1 MINCAINNG
10 IFLDGKKNTKT
21 LFGLTIH
28 LNSSFA
34 VSQNI
39 KLSAGILLLII
50 IGLIAFYLRKKRGLN
65 NDLTDTSESGIINI
79 TSGRILLFL
88 GSAITAFSALAYSY
102 ITDDYDDKLYLSFS
116 LAVFLLVT
124 AILSYL
130 VEEIKKNISSILTA
144 VYTLVSFY
152 YVFLCYYSSLDPYF
166 IISQI
171 ISLSLGT
178 VIFEKTKHF
187 VVFAIVITILSAI
200 SGISLNMPL
209 FSPTLYLMAT
219 ASVLFVS
226 IITTYIRLRLSD
238 RLIFANRVIN
248 DGGSLVMAANKKGD
262 VIYINKT
269 FTKIL
274 GFTEEEV
281 LGQGWWKVRKVV
293 NTDENPYNKITQGE
307 IADTATVLLET
318 KTKGHRWI
326 QWNNTK
332 LDNGIFVGIGN
343 DITERREYE
352 QQFRKLVENAN
363 DIIYTTD
370 KKGNFDYANEV
381 TVEYTGY
388 NKEELIGKS
397 YKVLV
402 REDYKHKIEAYY
414 KEQIKNKIRE
424 SYREF
429 PFTTKEGSTLWVG
442 QSVLFKYSEKDGSY
456 DGAQIICRDITE
468 RVLAEEKLK
477 QHNSDLNVI
486 NQVKEIV
493 LSSVETGNM
502 YSKILNLLGN
512 NSDKSHY
519 FSINIFDKL
528 HPVLHTYSLN
538 NNEHKV
544 NSETKPISPALVLT
558 LEEFKNHILEFD
570 EDEKAKKLFA
580 RLHQPVNIYKSAV
593 IYPISNVNK
602 TYGFF
607 GFYSLDAR
615 VYTND
620 TAIMVKD
627 ICTSFASFFMQYEQN
642 RIIENYSKQL
652 EILNESKTKLI
663 SYDNLNDVYIG
674 IIELLSDNIEGV
686 FRVSILVHD
695 LERHAG
701 NIFFK
706 DPETDTITSKFIST
720 KDVPTIPFHLKG
732 EIYERPDFETESNLS
747 DEDILW
753 KQKGARAIISLPIT
767 INDQLFASVN
777 LLSPNPNNFTA
788 QHKALIREINESAA
802 TVIEQLQFKEIIS
815 RKNKDISDNIT
826 YARRIQSAL
835 MPTEDL
841 LKEILPK
848 SFLIFSQRDS
858 LGGDFYWFEKRGE
871 NIFLAVGDCTG
882 HGVSGSLLTIL
893 ASDYIKQAVEGKGY
907 TDPALILEHLSLS
920 LQGALNKYSEDEILD
935 GLDISFGVYNPET
948 KMLLFSSAIHHFF
961 LARNN
966 ELFEYKGNRK
976 AIGGINSN
984 DKENNFT
991 TYMIQLMAD
1000 DVVYFTTDGFTDQL
1014 ENKTEKR
1021 YGKARLKQTLL
1032 QINDKDLDTQK
1043 DILIKEHLKWKGNQP
1058 QTDDICFVGFKVE

>member
-1 MINCAINNG
+1 M
-10 IFLDGKKNTKT
+10 
-21 LFGLTIH
+21 FGLIIH
-28 LNSSFA
+28 LSSGFA

-39 KLSAGILLLII
+39 KLCGGLLLLVI

-65 NDLTDTSESGIINI
+65 NDLTDTTESGIINL
-79 TSGRILLFL
+79 TSGRILLFF
-88 GSAITAFSALAYSY
+88 GAAITAFSALAYSY

-116 LAVFLLVT
+116 LAFFLLVT
-124 AILSYL
+124 AVLTYL
-130 VEEIKKNISSILTA
+130 VEEIKKNISIILTA
-144 VYTLVSFY
+144 VYALVSFY
-152 YVFLCYYSSLDPYF
+152 FVFLCYYSSLNPFF

-187 VVFAIVITILSAI
+187 VFFSIIITILSVLI
-200 SGISLNMPL
+200 VFSLSTPL
-209 FSPTLYLMAT
+209 FSSTLYFMAT
-219 ASVLFVS
+219 VSVLFVS

-238 RLIFANRVIN
+238 RLIFANTVIN
-248 DGGSLVMAANKKGD
+248 EGGSLVMAANKKGE

-281 LGQGWWKVRKVV
+281 LGQGWWKVRKVISKEPESLSKIRDGNLEETV
-293 NTDENPYNKITQGE
+293 TILLQTKDNKQ
-307 IADTATVLLET
+307 
-318 KTKGHRWI
+318 KWI
-326 QWNNTK
+326 QWNNSI
-332 LDNGIFVGIGN
+332 LENGYIVGIGS
-343 DITERREYE
+343 DITERINYE
-352 QQFRKLVENAN
+352 QQFSKLVENAK

-370 KKGNFDYANEV
+370 LKGNFDYVNDV
-381 TVEYTGY
+381 TSEYTGY
-388 NKEELIGKS
+388 NKNEIIGKS
-397 YKVLV
+397 YKILV
-402 REDYKHKIEAYY
+402 REDHKHKIEAYY

-429 PFTTKEGSTLWVG
+429 PFTTKDGKTLWVG
-442 QSVLFKYSEKDGSY
+442 QSVLFKYDEKNGNY
-456 DGAQIICRDITE
+456 IGAQVICRDITE

-493 LSSVETGNM
+493 LASNETVNM
-502 YSKILNLLGN
+502 YSKILKLLGN

-519 FSINIFDKL
+519 FSINISDKY

-538 NNEHKV
+538 TREQTV
-544 NSETKPISPALVLT
+544 DSESNTINTELIRK
-558 LEEFKNHILEFD
+558 LEEYKNHIIEFD
-570 EDEKAKKLFA
+570 EDEKGKKLYSE
-580 RLHQPVNIYKSAV
+580 LYQPVNTYKSAV
-593 IYPISNVNK
+593 VFPISNAGK

-607 GFYSLDAR
+607 GFYSLHSN

-663 SYDNLNDVYIG
+663 SYDNLNDVYAG
-674 IIELLSDNIEGV
+674 IIELLLDNIENV

-695 LERHAG
+695 LDRNAG
-701 NIFFK
+701 NLFFK
-706 DPETDTITSKFIST
+706 ETETGGITSKFIST

-732 EIYERPDFETESNLS
+732 QIYEKPDFELAGDLS
-747 DEDILW
+747 DEDRIW
-753 KQKGARAIISLPIT
+753 MQKGARAVISLPIT

-777 LLSPNPNNFTA
+777 LLSPVANNFNA
-788 QHKALIREINESAA
+788 QHKALIKEINESAA

-835 MPTEDL
+835 MPTEEL
-841 LKEILPK
+841 LKELLPQ

-907 TDPALILEHLSLS
+907 TDPALILEYLSLS

-935 GLDISFGVYNPET
+935 GLDISFGVYNEST

-966 ELFEYKGNRK
+966 ELLEYKGNRK
-976 AIGGINSN
+976 AIGGINTN
-984 DKENNFT
+984 EKDNNFT
-991 TYMIQLMAD
+991 TYMIQLMPD

-1021 YGKARLKQTLL
+1021 YGKARLKQILL
-1032 QINDKDLDTQK
+1032 QINDKDLDSQK
-1043 DILIKEHLKWKGNQP
+1043 EVLIKEHLKWKGNQT
-1058 QTDDICFVGFKVE
+1058 QTDDICFLGFKV

>member
-1 MINCAINNG
+1 M
-10 IFLDGKKNTKT
+10 
-21 LFGLTIH
+21 FGLTIH
-28 LNSSFA
+28 LNSGFA

-39 KLSAGILLLII
+39 KLCCGVLLVII

-65 NDLTDTSESGIINI
+65 NDLTDTGESGIINLS
-79 TSGRILLFL
+79 SGRILLFF

-116 LAVFLLVT
+116 LAFFLLVT

-130 VEEIKKNISSILTA
+130 VDEIKKNISIILTA
-144 VYTLVSFY
+144 VYAIVSFY
-152 YVFLCYYSSLDPYF
+152 FLFLCYYSSLDPYF

-187 VVFAIVITILSAI
+187 VVFSIIITVLSAI
-200 SGISLNMPL
+200 ISMNLSMPL
-209 FSPTLYLMAT
+209 FSSTLYLMAT
-219 ASVLFVS
+219 VSVLFVS

-238 RLIFANRVIN
+238 RLIFANTVIN
-248 DGGSLVMAANKKGD
+248 EGGSLVMAANKKGEI
-262 VIYINKT
+262 IYINKT

-293 NTDENPYNKITQGE
+293 NADENPYNKITQGE

-318 KTKGHRWI
+318 KTKSHRWI

-352 QQFRKLVENAN
+352 EQFRKLVENAN

-388 NKEELIGKS
+388 GKDELLGKS
-397 YKVLV
+397 YKILV
-402 REDYKHKIEAYY
+402 REDHKHKIEAYY
-414 KEQIKNKIRE
+414 KEQIKNKVRE

-429 PFTTKEGSTLWVG
+429 PFTTKDGRTLWVG
-442 QSVLFKYSEKDGSY
+442 QSVLFKYDEKNGAY
-456 DGAQIICRDITE
+456 DGAQVICRDISE

-493 LSSVETGNM
+493 LASNETMNM
-502 YSKILNLLGN
+502 YSKILKLLGN

-519 FSINIFDKL
+519 FSINIFDRY
-528 HPVLHTYSLN
+528 HPSLHTYSLTN
-538 NNEHKV
+538 SDRKV
-544 NSETKPISPALVLT
+544 NSDTNTINKDLIHS
-558 LEEFKNHILEFD
+558 LEEFKNHIVEFD
-570 EDEKAKKLFA
+570 KDEKGKKLYGE
-580 RLHQPVNIYKSAV
+580 LHQPVNIYKSAV
-593 IYPISNVNK
+593 LFPIANAGK

-607 GFYSLDAR
+607 GFYSLHANT
-615 VYTND
+615 YTND
-620 TAIMVKD
+620 TEIMVKD

-663 SYDNLNDVYIG
+663 SYDNLNDVYSG
-674 IIELLSDNIEGV
+674 IIELLSDNIENV

-695 LERHAG
+695 LERQDG
-701 NIFFK
+701 NLFFK
-706 DPETDTITSKFIST
+706 DTETADITCKFIST

-732 EIYERPDFETESNLS
+732 QIYEKPDFETAGDLS
-747 DEDILW
+747 DEDKIW
-753 KQKGARAIISLPIT
+753 MQKGARAVISLPIT
-767 INDQLFASVN
+767 INDRLFASVN
-777 LLSPNPNNFTA
+777 LLSPNANNFTD
-788 QHKALIREINESAA
+788 QHKALIKEINESAA

-835 MPTEDL
+835 MPNEEL
-841 LKEILPK
+841 LKEILPE

-893 ASDYIKQAVEGKGY
+893 ASDFIKQAVEGKGY
-907 TDPALILEHLSLS
+907 TDPALILEYLSLS
-920 LQGALNKYSEDEILD
+920 LQEALNKYSEDEILD
-935 GLDISFGVYNPET
+935 GLDISFGIYNPST
-948 KMLLFSSAIHHFF
+948 KMLLFSSAIHHMF

-966 ELFEYKGNRK
+966 ELLEYKGNRK
-976 AIGGINSN
+976 AIGGINTS
-984 DKENNFT
+984 DKDNNFT
-991 TYMIQLMAD
+991 TYMIQLIPG

-1021 YGKARLKQTLL
+1021 YGKARLKQILL
-1032 QINDKDLDTQK
+1032 QINNEKLDDQK
-1043 DILIKEHLKWKGNQP
+1043 DVLIKEHLKWKGNQS
-1058 QTDDICFVGFKVE
+1058 QTDDICFLGFKV